1 MESLRNVFSP
11 NKTVSKQVML
21 GIMLVWLIA
30 ALFSWIVLAPKII
43 PRPLEVLAAFG
54 PLWKQGAIVELGVSF
69 WLNIKALFFSS
80 IISLAL
86 AYLTV
91 LAGMRP
97 AVAAVGKLR
106 FLGLMGLSLIFT
118 LTVGG
123 GEWLKVT
130 LLTFGMTVY
139 FVTSMAATVAKIPRE
154 RFDHARTLRMSEWR
168 VVWEVVVLGQMDEAF
183 EALRQNAAIGWMMLT
198 MVEGM
203 VKSGGGIG
211 VMLVAQD
218 KYFKLDSVFAIQF
231 LILFVG
237 IGLDYTI
244 GVIKNIACPY
254 AQLTQERK

>member
-1 MESLRNVFSP
+1 MESLRNIFSP
-11 NKTVSKQVML
+11 NKTVSKQVMM
-21 GIMLVWLIA
+21 GIL
-30 ALFSWIVLAPKII
+30 LFWVFITFFTWIVFAPKII
-43 PRPLEVLAAFG
+43 PRPLEVIAAFG
-54 PLWKQGAIVELGVSF
+54 TLWKQGAVVELWTSF
-69 WLNIKALFFSS
+69 WLNIKALVLSS
-80 IISLAL
+80 IISLTL

-97 AVAAVGKLR
+97 VVAAVGKLR

-139 FVTSMAATVAKIPRE
+139 FVTSMAASVAKIPRE
-154 RFDHARTLRMSEWR
+154 QFDHARTLRMKEWR

-237 IGLDYTI
+237 ILLDYAI
-244 GVIKNIACPY
+244 GVTKNIACPH